1 MAEEFDYELFKKIR
15 LKHYYKVDSIA
26 DKIKF
31 ALPSIAIGTRFFS
44 SEPISVEVSMR
55 LDLEWPL
62 ELNSRHRLW
71 ADMAA
76 RLKPQV
82 EAIDPNNKFE
92 GLYNVIVKCFQDY
105 KPDPQPLYKPYYANV
120 LEGDIWLD
128 DPVLAYAL
136 HNVSRWEWMHRLPED
151 LVEFM
156 KTQRWPENED

>member
-1 MAEEFDYELFKKIR
+1 METEFDYELYKKIR
-15 LKHYYKVDSIA
+15 LEHYYKVDSIV
-26 DKIKF
+26 DKIKY

-44 SEPISVEVSMR
+44 SEPITVEVSIP
-55 LDLEWPL
+55 LDLKWPI
-62 ELNSRHRLW
+62 EIDSSHRWW

-76 RLKPQV
+76 KLKPQV

-105 KPDPQPLYKPYYANV
+105 KPDPWPLDKPYYSNNM
-120 LEGDIWLD
+120 EGRIWLD

-136 HNVSRWEWMHRLPED
+136 HNVYRWEYMHTLPED

-156 KTQRWPENED
+156 KTQRWPEKEE